1 MANPFENIPTVFLT
15 QAQYETLVAGTGT
28 VEVTDLKGNK
38 IILGPGL
45 NNLKNYNL
53 LYICWRDDIKGPTGA
68 TGPRG
73 AIGEKGATGPTGP
86 TGKAGDPGRTVI
98 SLTSGYDLNNATVNN
113 GVYVSSSTSICN
125 SLLNKPT
132 SGFIAGEIRVE
143 TYWCGT
149 SDTYLTQVL
158 YCRNGTTHAEFS
170 RTKSN
175 GSWSSWFK
183 YGEKGNT
190 GPTGATGP
198 QGKIGP
204 TGVQGV
210 IGPVGPTGPQG
221 AQGPQGPQGP
231 VGPGGHTGAAAGFG
245 TPTATVDASVGT
257 PSVTVTASG
266 DNTAKVFNFTFKNLK
281 GQKGDTGSVASV
293 TNSGSGNVVTD
304 VSLNTST
311 KVLTVAKNTTVNNGQ
326 LAIQKNG
333 TTVATFAANQ
343 SGNVTANITVPT
355 KLADLSERTFSN
367 ITSRGEA
374 FLSWGGQNFSGNY
387 GPIDACMVP
396 DLGANRFAFIPA
408 SAWEVEYSRD
418 SGTTWTD
425 YGASD
430 GQKLALTSEGAA
442 LTIGKADGSNK
453 ATGAYMLR
461 ITLTTTGVVYSVL
474 NKFLLY
480 VSTNG
485 SAGSYVTIQGRTKAN
500 LDASNDTWTT
510 FISKASIS
518 GWSGWNVINVAGGI
532 TTHGNQSGH
541 YAQLRFVFGCTSGS
555 ATYNGLQIQKIFAY
569 GGVGWTTSSNMA
581 KNGHMYKYD
590 YNQNVKFPKKLYVN
604 ETKEV
609 LATGQTNTFTGTNV
623 FNNGI
628 IYLGQGDN
636 NCIDL
641 GSDGRLN
648 SGNQTLVGMMSGTF
662 TLGHSNL
669 NTNIRGKTITVN
681 GSALLQ
687 SGKQTTTSTADGG
700 SNVYTFTDTK
710 GATSTFTVKNGSKG
724 STGAHISSVTGDK
737 TPAAGNT
744 VTYTMK
750 NTDGTTAG
758 TFKVVNG
765 TNGSNGSN
773 GHDGAAA
780 GFGTP
785 TASVDANVGTPSV
798 TVTASGANTAKV
810 FNFVFKNLKG
820 QKGDTGATGSVA
832 GTTPAGSGNV
842 VTDVSLDQ
850 STKKLTITKNKTLAT
865 VATSGSY
872 NDLNN
877 KPDAVTYFTSGSN
890 YYLRAFGGRY
900 KISAPGT
907 LNSDGTYK
915 DVTIIT
921 SENLSSQGLFVPMAG
936 TGPTPMSGDI
946 QIKGEYEGTNASSGP
961 ISGGSGGAHTSPRNA
976 DLSLGLKGISYH
988 YYGNDK
994 TYGGS
999 SGVYTDG
1006 VCYKAKETSGGS
1018 YSELDYLLDAGLTVF
1033 QCSGQSSTDPKL
1045 SNVRSTTISYD
1056 GKLTQ
1061 REGTSK
1067 TVKYIKDLVQNT
1079 EIKTINGNSLLG
1091 SGDLTVG
1098 NIVSDTN
1105 TSGYFSYD
1113 SSDWANWQLKTST
1126 GIKHIR
1132 IYLTSIKI
1140 SGGNNSLTAVTF
1152 RGTWEKVP
1160 AVFVQE
1166 KTSPSM
1172 NVGSTYRNGLQ
1183 VQDITKTG
1191 CNIRNNKNE
1200 TLFANVM
1207 VIGW

>member
-73 AIGEKGATGPTGP
+73 AVGEKGATGPIGP
-86 TGKAGDPGRTVI
+86 TGKAGDPGRTVF
-98 SLTSGYDLNNATVNN
+98 SLTSGYDLNNATANN

-149 SDTYLTQVL
+149 SAAYLTQVL

-183 YGEKGNT
+183 YGEKGNI

-221 AQGPQGPQGP
+221 ARGL
-231 VGPGGHTGAAAGFG
+231 VGPTGPNGTAAGFG
-245 TPTATVDASVGT
+245 TPTASVDANVGT
-257 PSVTVTASG
+257 PSVTVTTSG
-266 DNTAKVFNFTFKNLK
+266 SNTSKVFNFAFSNLKGVQGNPGKNGTSVTVSSTQYQASASNTTIPTGTWNNNIVSASAGQYLWTKITFSDGKVAYTVARQGANGNNGNDGAAAGFGSVTATVDANVGTPSVTVSSGGSNTAKTFAFAFKNLK
-281 GQKGDTGSVASV
+281 G
-293 TNSGSGNVVTD
+293 
-304 VSLNTST
+304 
-311 KVLTVAKNTTVNNGQ
+311 
-326 LAIQKNG
+326 
-333 TTVATFAANQ
+333 
-343 SGNVTANITVPT
+343 
-355 KLADLSERTFSN
+355 E
-367 ITSRGEA
+367 
-374 FLSWGGQNFSGNY
+374 
-387 GPIDACMVP
+387 
-396 DLGANRFAFIPA
+396 
-408 SAWEVEYSRD
+408 
-418 SGTTWTD
+418 
-425 YGASD
+425 
-430 GQKLALTSEGAA
+430 
-442 LTIGKADGSNK
+442 
-453 ATGAYMLR
+453 
-461 ITLTTTGVVYSVL
+461 
-474 NKFLLY
+474 
-480 VSTNG
+480 
-485 SAGSYVTIQGRTKAN
+485 
-500 LDASNDTWTT
+500 
-510 FISKASIS
+510 
-518 GWSGWNVINVAGGI
+518 
-532 TTHGNQSGH
+532 
-541 YAQLRFVFGCTSGS
+541 
-555 ATYNGLQIQKIFAY
+555 
-569 GGVGWTTSSNMA
+569 
-581 KNGHMYKYD
+581 
-590 YNQNVKFPKKLYVN
+590 
-604 ETKEV
+604 
-609 LATGQTNTFTGTNV
+609 
-623 FNNGI
+623 
-628 IYLGQGDN
+628 
-636 NCIDL
+636 
-641 GSDGRLN
+641 
-648 SGNQTLVGMMSGTF
+648 
-662 TLGHSNL
+662 
-669 NTNIRGKTITVN
+669 
-681 GSALLQ
+681 
-687 SGKQTTTSTADGG
+687 
-700 SNVYTFTDTK
+700 K
-710 GATSTFTVKNGSKG
+710 GA
-724 STGAHISSVTGDK
+724 TGAHISSVTGDK

-744 VTYTMK
+744 VTYTMQ

-765 TNGSNGSN
+765 INGFNGSN
-773 GHDGAAA
+773 GAAA

-810 FNFVFKNLKG
+810 FNFAFKNLKG
-820 QKGDTGATGSVA
+820 KTGSTGPV
-832 GTTPAGSGNV
+832 GP
-842 VTDVSLDQ
+842 
-850 STKKLTITKNKTLAT
+850 
-865 VATSGSY
+865 
-872 NDLNN
+872 
-877 KPDAVTYFTSGSN
+877 
-890 YYLRAFGGRY
+890 
-900 KISAPGT
+900 
-907 LNSDGTYK
+907 
-915 DVTIIT
+915 
-921 SENLSSQGLFVPMAG
+921 
-936 TGPTPMSGDI
+936 TGPTGPTG
-946 QIKGEYEGTNASSGP
+946 KTGPVGPTGP
-961 ISGGSGGAHTSPRNA
+961 I
-976 DLSLGLKGISYH
+976 GLM
-988 YYGNDK
+988 
-994 TYGGS
+994 
-999 SGVYTDG
+999 
-1006 VCYKAKETSGGS
+1006 
-1018 YSELDYLLDAGLTVF
+1018 
-1033 QCSGQSSTDPKL
+1033 
-1045 SNVRSTTISYD
+1045 
-1056 GKLTQ
+1056 
-1061 REGTSK
+1061 
-1067 TVKYIKDLVQNT
+1067 

-1105 TSGYFSYD
+1105 TTGYFSYD

-1200 TLFANVM
+1200 TLYANVM

>member
-86 TGKAGDPGRTVI
+86 TGPTGKTGDPGRTVV
-98 SLTSGYDLNNATVNN
+98 SLTSGYDLNNATANN

-149 SDTYLTQVL
+149 SATYLTQVL

-183 YGEKGNT
+183 YGEKGN
-190 GPTGATGP
+190 
-198 QGKIGP
+198 IGP
-204 TGVQGV
+204 
-210 IGPVGPTGPQG
+210 
-221 AQGPQGPQGP
+221 
-231 VGPGGHTGAAAGFG
+231 TGAAAGFG
-245 TPTATVDASVGT
+245 TPTATVDAGVGA

-266 DNTAKVFNFTFKNLK
+266 DNTAKVFNFAFKNLK
-281 GQKGDTGSVASV
+281 GKKGDTGATGSVAG
-293 TNSGSGNVVTD
+293 TTPTGSGNVVTD
-304 VSLNTST
+304 VSLDQST
-311 KVLTVAKNTTVNNGQ
+311 KKLTITKDKT
-326 LAIQKNG
+326 LA
-333 TTVATFAANQ
+333 TVATSGSYNDLNNKPNLDAKADNHRHYKTGDSGRDNGVYTYYKLASFPVDNAGNSCSLTVDGRIGGWNKGNKGYISMIISNRDGVDATGTLLGNADLSLCDLVVYTSGTTSTNSTAILYAKTYSWFAFDFTLGAAGGAVDIWDGQ
-343 SGNVTANITVPT
+343 GVRATPAGTLAWSLSGNVSKFLRVKDNGDLEAGGA
-355 KLADLSERTFSN
+355 LAV
-367 ITSRGEA
+367 
-374 FLSWGGQNFSGNY
+374 SGN
-387 GPIDACMVP
+387 
-396 DLGANRFAFIPA
+396 
-408 SAWEVEYSRD
+408 
-418 SGTTWTD
+418 
-425 YGASD
+425 
-430 GQKLALTSEGAA
+430 LT
-442 LTIGKADGSNK
+442 
-453 ATGAYMLR
+453 
-461 ITLTTTGVVYSVL
+461 
-474 NKFLLY
+474 
-480 VSTNG
+480 
-485 SAGSYVTIQGRTKAN
+485 
-500 LDASNDTWTT
+500 
-510 FISKASIS
+510 
-518 GWSGWNVINVAGGI
+518 
-532 TTHGNQSGH
+532 
-541 YAQLRFVFGCTSGS
+541 
-555 ATYNGLQIQKIFAY
+555 
-569 GGVGWTTSSNMA
+569 VG
-581 KNGHMYKYD
+581 
-590 YNQNVKFPKKLYVN
+590 
-604 ETKEV
+604 
-609 LATGQTNTFTGTNV
+609 
-623 FNNGI
+623 
-628 IYLGQGDN
+628 
-636 NCIDL
+636 
-641 GSDGRLN
+641 
-648 SGNQTLVGMMSGTF
+648 
-662 TLGHSNL
+662 
-669 NTNIRGKTITVN
+669 
-681 GSALLQ
+681 GSALLK

-773 GHDGAAA
+773 GHDGTAA

-785 TASVDANVGTPSV
+785 TASVDANVGEAPSV
-798 TVTASGANTAKV
+798 TVSATGPNTAKV
-810 FNFVFKNLKG
+810 FNFAFKNLKG
-820 QKGDTGATGSVA
+820 QKGDTGSVA
-832 GTTPAGSGNV
+832 SVTNSGSGNV
-842 VTDVSLDQ
+842 VTDVSLNT
-850 STKKLTITKNKTLAT
+850 STKVLTVAKNKTLAT

-877 KPDAVTYFTSGSN
+877 KPDAVTYFTSESN

-900 KISAPGT
+900 KISAPGS
-907 LNSDGTYK
+907 LQGDGTYK

-921 SENLSSQGLFVPMAG
+921 SENLSSQGLFVPMVG
-936 TGPTPMSGDI
+936 TGSTPMSGDI
-946 QIKGEYEGTNASSGP
+946 QIRGEYEGTNASSGP
-961 ISGGSGGAHTSPRNA
+961 ISGGSGQAHTSPRNA

-988 YYGNDK
+988 YYGNDN
-994 TYGGS
+994 TYGS
-999 SGVYTDG
+999 SGNSTIG
-1006 VCYKAKETSGGS
+1006 LCYKALETASGS
-1018 YSELDYLLDAGLTVF
+1018 YSNLDYLLEAGLTVF
-1033 QCSGQSSTDPKL
+1033 WYGGSSNKNPSL
-1045 SNVRSTTISYD
+1045 SNITSTTMTYD
-1056 GKLTQ
+1056 GKLTL
-1061 REGTSK
+1061 RKGTSK
-1067 TVKYIKDLVQNT
+1067 TVKYIENLVQNT
-1079 EIKTINGNSLLG
+1079 EIKTINGDSLLG

-1105 TSGYFSYD
+1105 TTGYFSYD

-1126 GIKHIR
+1126 GTKHIR

-1140 SGGNNSLTAVTF
+1140 SGGNNTLTAVTF

-1183 VQDITKTG
+1183 VQDITTTG

-1200 TLFANVM
+1200 TLYANVM

>member
-15 QAQYETLVAGTGT
+15 QAQYETLVAGTRT

-73 AIGEKGATGPTGP
+73 AIGETGATGPTGP
-86 TGKAGDPGRTVI
+86 TGKTGDPGRTVF
-98 SLTSGYDLNNATVNN
+98 SLTSGYDLNNATANN

-149 SDTYLTQVL
+149 SATYLTQVL

-170 RTKSN
+170 RTKNN

-183 YGEKGNT
+183 YGEKGNI

-198 QGKIGP
+198 QG
-204 TGVQGV
+204 
-210 IGPVGPTGPQG
+210 
-221 AQGPQGPQGP
+221 PQGPQGP
-231 VGPGGHTGAAAGFG
+231 GGSTGPAGAAAGFG
-245 TPTATVDASVGT
+245 TPTASVDAGVGA
-257 PSVTVTASG
+257 PSVTVTTSG
-266 DNTAKVFNFTFKNLK
+266 PNTAKVFNFTFKNLK
-281 GQKGDTGSVASV
+281 GQKGDTGETGSVAG
-293 TNSGSGNVVTD
+293 TTPAGSGNVVTD
-304 VSLNTST
+304 VSLDQST
-311 KVLTVAKNTTVNNGQ
+311 KKLTITKNKT
-326 LAIQKNG
+326 LA
-333 TTVATFAANQ
+333 TVATSGSYNDLNNKPNLDAKADNHRHYKTGDSGRDNGVYTYYKLASFPVDNAGNSCSLTVDGRIGGWNKGNKGYISMIISNRDGVDATGTLLGNAGLNLCDLVVYTSGTTSTNSTAILYAKTYSWFAFDFTLGAAGGAVDIWDGQ
-343 SGNVTANITVPT
+343 GVRATPAGTLAWSLSGNV
-355 KLADLSERTFSN
+355 S
-367 ITSRGEA
+367 
-374 FLSWGGQNFSGNY
+374 
-387 GPIDACMVP
+387 
-396 DLGANRFAFIPA
+396 
-408 SAWEVEYSRD
+408 
-418 SGTTWTD
+418 
-425 YGASD
+425 
-430 GQKLALTSEGAA
+430 
-442 LTIGKADGSNK
+442 
-453 ATGAYMLR
+453 
-461 ITLTTTGVVYSVL
+461 
-474 NKFLLY
+474 KFLR
-480 VSTNG
+480 VRDNG
-485 SAGSYVTIQGRTKAN
+485 D
-500 LDASNDTWTT
+500 LE
-510 FISKASIS
+510 
-518 GWSGWNVINVAGGI
+518 AGGALAV
-532 TTHGNQSGH
+532 SGD
-541 YAQLRFVFGCTSGS
+541 LT
-555 ATYNGLQIQKIFAY
+555 
-569 GGVGWTTSSNMA
+569 VG
-581 KNGHMYKYD
+581 
-590 YNQNVKFPKKLYVN
+590 
-604 ETKEV
+604 
-609 LATGQTNTFTGTNV
+609 
-623 FNNGI
+623 
-628 IYLGQGDN
+628 
-636 NCIDL
+636 
-641 GSDGRLN
+641 
-648 SGNQTLVGMMSGTF
+648 
-662 TLGHSNL
+662 
-669 NTNIRGKTITVN
+669 
-681 GSALLQ
+681 GSALLK

-710 GATSTFTVKNGSKG
+710 GATSTFTVRNGSKG

-773 GHDGAAA
+773 GAAA

-785 TASVDANVGTPSV
+785 TASVDANVGAPSV

-810 FNFVFKNLKG
+810 FNFAFKNLKG
-820 QKGDTGATGSVA
+820 EKGDTGSVA

-842 VTDVSLDQ
+842 VTDVSLDS
-850 STKKLTITKNKTLAT
+850 STKKLTVTKNKTLAT
-865 VATSGSY
+865 VATTGSY
-872 NDLNN
+872 DDLNN
-877 KPDAVTYFTSGSN
+877 KPDAVTYFTSESN

-900 KISAPGT
+900 KIDAPGT

-921 SENLSSQGLFVPMAG
+921 SDNLSSQGLFVPMVG
-936 TGPTPMSGDI
+936 TGSTPMSGDI

-961 ISGGSGGAHTSPRNA
+961 SSAGNSHTHTSPRNA

-999 SGVYTDG
+999 SGLYTDG

-1018 YSELDYLLDAGLTVF
+1018 YSELDYLLDAGFTVF
-1033 QCSGQSSTDPKL
+1033 QYSGQSSTNPKL
-1045 SNVRSTTISYD
+1045 SNVKSTTISYD

-1079 EIKTINGNSLLG
+1079 EIKTINGDSLLG

-1105 TSGYFSYD
+1105 TTGYFSYD
-1113 SSDWANWQLKTST
+1113 SSDWASWQLKTST

-1200 TLFANVM
+1200 TLYANVM